1 MTVIITVTIKIRPLL
16 TPNVCIL
23 KRDLMITVKKKKKKP
38 SCKLIMLLPYLLQ
51 SDVNKNK
58 VFWMKA

>member
-23 KRDLMITVKKKKKKP
+23 KRDLMITVKKKKRSP
-38 SCKLIMLLPYLLQ
+38 A
-51 SDVNKNK
+51 VN
-58 VFWMKA
+58 